1 MLNQERAMGTKRE
14 PTARQMR
21 LAVELRRLREAAGL
35 SSREAAAMLGVNSVQ
50 ISQIESGL
58 SGVSETRL
66 RRLASNYACAD
77 DKLIDALV
85 TMATDRTRGWWEEY
99 RGLLPTPF
107 LDIAEL
113 DHHSTYRWDM
123 EFLIIPGLL
132 QTDAY
137 ARAAFSSRIP
147 EVPPEELELRVRH
160 RMQRK
165 LIFAGQI
172 PTPYE
177 ALIHEAALRIRVGD
191 RSVARAQLARV
202 LELSEA
208 DHITVRV
215 IPFDLDGFGGTW
227 NSMMLAGGAVPKLD
241 TALGDAPHGT
251 AFIDSEAQLD
261 VVRTLFRRVEA
272 VSLDPTRSRDFIHR
286 LAKEL

>member
-1 MLNQERAMGTKRE
+1 MAMRRE

-21 LAVELRRLREAAGL
+21 LALELRRLRDAAGL
-35 SSREAAAMLGVNSVQ
+35 TSREAAALLGVSAAQ
-50 ISQIESGL
+50 MSQIEAGL
-58 SGVSETRL
+58 AGVSEKRL
-66 RRLASNYACAD
+66 RRLAANYACSD
-77 DKLIDALV
+77 TELIDALV
-85 TMATDRTRGWWEEY
+85 AMATDRTRGWWEEY

-113 DHHSTYRWDM
+113 EHHSSYRRDV
-123 EFLIIPGLL
+123 EFLFIPGLL
-132 QTDAY
+132 QTDDY
-137 ARAAFSSRIP
+137 AHAAFSSRIP
-147 EVPPEELELRVRH
+147 ELPHDELELRVRH
-160 RMQRK
+160 RMRRK
-165 LIFAGQI
+165 AILDGPA

-177 ALIHEAALRIRVGD
+177 ALIHEAALRVRVSD
-191 RSVARAQLARV
+191 RRASRAQLTRV

-215 IPFDLDGFGGTW
+215 IPFDLDNFGGTW
-227 NSMMLAGGAVPKLD
+227 STVMLAEGAVPKLD
-241 TALGDAPHGT
+241 TAVRDAPHGT

-261 VVRTLFRRVEA
+261 VFRTLLRRVEG